1 MKIVKW
7 LSAALLS
14 IPLVSVQAGELRLDY
29 SDFYSHL
36 RKLDDEELQ
45 PLHFAF
51 GFLNVQT
58 KELCQVQK
66 VMIDTDKMD
75 IPVDVMANNRFVLP
89 TEKALKLAKARLNIQ
104 LLEPENRCDLSVLLE
119 AKPEMF
125 EDGLDSTELLSV
137 MTAFE
142 GFFDKMGGF
151 LSFMMP
157 SATGLQITFT
167 DPESIPDTF
176 KALSVSNN
184 GRWNIDGERLAEL
197 PQDFI
202 LNGVERITA
211 LTK

>member
-1 MKIVKW
+1 LKIVKW

-58 KELCQVQK
+58 NELCQVQK

-119 AKPEMF
+119 AKPALF
-125 EDGLDSTELLSV
+125 QDGVDAAELGML
-137 MTAFE
+137 MAAFQR
-142 GFFDKMGGF
+142 FFDKMGSF

-157 SATGLQITFT
+157 SATGLQITVA
-167 DPESIPDTF
+167 DDSLVPEAF
-176 KALSVSNN
+176 KALSTFNSGHWHVEAVNLPKLPN
-184 GRWNIDGERLAEL
+184 EFRLE
-197 PQDFI
+197 
-202 LNGVERITA
+202 GVQRITA
-211 LTK
+211 LTQ